1 MPNYRYWAS
10 TLTGGAEGSLDS
22 IDGDDVNDGDTASVP
37 VSDDKIYEYYLDAD
51 SALAENSPNVISPDS
66 NAGDKRWILI
76 PPYVQ
81 GVMIFTLID
90 WMLNTVLSPTIT
102 STVTWS

>member
-37 VSDDKIYEYYLDAD
+37 VSDDRIYEYYLDAD
-51 SALAENSPNVISPDS
+51 SGASENSPNIIAPDS

-76 PPYVQ
+76 PPYLGMV
-81 GVMIFTLID
+81 VWTVLSWSTTI
-90 WMLNTVLSPTIT
+90 VLSPTMVST
-102 STVTWS
+102 TVTWS